1 MAGKRRIN
9 IAIDMTPM
17 VDIAF
22 LLLIFYM
29 TTTSFKPP
37 EKFEVTLPASAS
49 RYNVPVSD
57 IINITVNKEDE
68 IFLEY
73 IISEIPKNDTTINGV
88 QIAAGDTTIIRDYIE
103 VDSRTLNE
111 KFIRVQA
118 KFLRKGGNPPLI
130 VKADKGCRYGTIKKV
145 MDTLQDLNIN
155 QFSLMTERDRGQQ
168 AATAESAASG
178 EVN

>member
-1 MAGKRRIN
+1 MAGKKRRIN

-37 EKFEVTLPASAS
+37 EKFEVVLPASAS
-49 RYNVPVSD
+49 EYNVPDAD
-57 IINITVNKEDE
+57 IINITVNKNDE

-73 IISEIPKNDTTINGV
+73 IITNIAENDTIINGEAV
-88 QIAAGDTTIIRDYIE
+88 PAGGSSVIRDY
-103 VDSRTLNE
+103 VDVDARTLNGE
-111 KFIRVQA
+111 FIKVQA

-130 VKADKGCRYGTIKKV
+130 VKADKGSRYGTVKKI

-155 QFSLMTERDRGQQ
+155 QFSLMTERERQ
-168 AATAESAASG
+168 ARAAAENPVG
-178 EVN
+178 

>member
-1 MAGKRRIN
+1 MAGKKRRIN
-9 IAIDMTPM
+9 ISIDMTPM

-37 EKFEVTLPASAS
+37 EKFEVVLPPSES
-49 RYNVPVSD
+49 QYNVPDAD
-57 IINITVNKEDE
+57 IINITVNKNDE

-73 IISEIPKNDTTINGV
+73 IISDIVASDTIVNGV
-88 QIAAGDTTIIRDYIE
+88 PMAAGDTTIIRDYIE
-103 VDSRTLNE
+103 VNTDNLNE
-111 KFIRVQA
+111 WFIRVQA

-130 VKADKGCRYGTIKKV
+130 VKADKQSRYGTIKKI

-155 QFSLMTERDRGQQ
+155 QFSLMTERERQ
-168 AATAESAASG
+168 ALAPAEEPAI
-178 EVN
+178 

>member
-1 MAGKRRIN
+1 MAGKKRRVN
-9 IAIDMTPM
+9 ISIDMTPM

-37 EKFEVTLPASAS
+37 EKFEVVLPPSQS
-49 RYNVPVSD
+49 QYNVPD
-57 IINITVNKEDE
+57 ADLINITVNKEDQ

-73 IISEIPKNDTTINGV
+73 VISQPIDNDTLINGV
-88 QIAAGDTTIIRDYIE
+88 LVPAGDTTILRDYIE
-103 VDSRTLNE
+103 VDPRTLNE
-111 KFIRVQA
+111 WFVRVQA

-130 VKADKGCRYGTIKKV
+130 VKADKKARYGTIKKI

-155 QFSLMTERDRGQQ
+155 QFSLMTERERG
-168 AATAESAASG
+168 AEGLAEEPAG
-178 EVN
+178 

>member
-1 MAGKRRIN
+1 MAGKKRRIN
-9 IAIDMTPM
+9 ISIDMTPM

-37 EKFEVTLPASAS
+37 EKFEVVLPPSES
-49 RYNVPVSD
+49 QYNVPDAD
-57 IINITVNKEDE
+57 IINITVNKNDD

-73 IISEIPKNDTTINGV
+73 IISDVVANDTVVNGV
-88 QIAAGDTTIIRDYIE
+88 PMAAGDTTVIRDYIE
-103 VDSRTLNE
+103 VNTDNLNE
-111 KFIRVQA
+111 WFIRVQA

-130 VKADKGCRYGTIKKV
+130 VKADKQSRYGTIKKI

-155 QFSLMTERDRGQQ
+155 QFSLMTERERQ
-168 AATAESAASG
+168 AEAPAG
-178 EVN
+178 EPAI

>member
-1 MAGKRRIN
+1 MASKKRRIN

-37 EKFEVTLPASAS
+37 EKFEVVLPPSES
-49 RYNVPVSD
+49 QYNMPDAD

-73 IISEIPKNDTTINGV
+73 VITEVVQSDTVINNV
-88 QIAAGDTTIIRDYIE
+88 FVPAGDTTVIRD
-103 VDSRTLNE
+103 
-111 KFIRVQA
+111 
-118 KFLRKGGNPPLI
+118 
-130 VKADKGCRYGTIKKV
+130 
-145 MDTLQDLNIN
+145 
-155 QFSLMTERDRGQQ
+155 
-168 AATAESAASG
+168 
-178 EVN
+178 

>member
-1 MAGKRRIN
+1 MAGKKRRIN

-37 EKFEVTLPASAS
+37 EKFEVILPTSAS
-49 RYNVPVSD
+49 QYNMPDAD
-57 IINITVNKEDE
+57 IINITVNKNDE

-73 IISEIPKNDTTINGV
+73 VITEAIKNDTVINNV
-88 QIAAGDTTIIRDYIE
+88 FIPAGDTTVIRDYIE
-103 VDSRTLNE
+103 VDPRTLNAE
-111 KFIRVQA
+111 FIRVQA
-118 KFLRKGGNPPLI
+118 KFLRKGGNPPLV
-130 VKADKGCRYGTIKKV
+130 VKADKASRYGTIKKI

-155 QFSLMTERDRGQQ
+155 QFSLMTERERR
-168 AATAESAASG
+168 AEALAEKPAG
-178 EVN
+178 

>member
-1 MAGKRRIN
+1 MAGKKRRIN

-37 EKFEVTLPASAS
+37 EKFEVILPTSES
-49 RYNVPVSD
+49 QFNVPDAD

-73 IISEIPKNDTTINGV
+73 IISDVVANDTVVNDV
-88 QIAAGDTTIIRDYIE
+88 LMVAGDTTIFRDYIE
-103 VDSRTLNE
+103 VNADNLNE
-111 KFIRVQA
+111 WFIRVQA

-130 VKADKGCRYGTIKKV
+130 VKADKQSRYGTIKKI

-155 QFSLMTERDRGQQ
+155 QFSLMTERERQVE
-168 AATAESAASG
+168 ALAEEPAI
-178 EVN
+178 

>member
-1 MAGKRRIN
+1 MAGKKRRIN

-37 EKFEVTLPASAS
+37 EKFEVILPSS
-49 RYNVPVSD
+49 ESQYQVPDAD
-57 IINITVNKEDE
+57 IINITVNKDDE

-73 IISEIPKNDTTINGV
+73 IITEVVQNDTLINGVLVLANDTTV
-88 QIAAGDTTIIRDYIE
+88 FRDYIE
-103 VDSRTLNE
+103 VDPRTLNVE
-111 KFIRVQA
+111 FIKVQA
-118 KFLRKGGNPPLI
+118 KFIRKGGNPPLI
-130 VKADKGCRYGTIKKV
+130 VKADKASRYGTIKKI

-155 QFSLMTERDRGQQ
+155 QFSLMTERERQVQ
-168 AATAESAASG
+168 ALAEEPAG
-178 EVN
+178 